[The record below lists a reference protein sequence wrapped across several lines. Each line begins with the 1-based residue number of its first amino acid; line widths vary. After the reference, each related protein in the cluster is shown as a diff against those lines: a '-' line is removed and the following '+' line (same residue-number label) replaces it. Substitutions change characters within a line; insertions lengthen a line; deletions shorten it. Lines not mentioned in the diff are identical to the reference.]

1 MPVPA
6 VSYNYFNNIVSKC
19 DLKFKDLSPDQC
31 AKCMQ
36 YMAQIKKAAPNDK
49 DVLRETWEQ
58 HKRQAD
64 VGYLYRAARKKES
77 KELWRG
83 VVLPLWV
90 PASFP
95 PPATPLPGIHSDKH
109 DFTECDMGG
118 GRRTPL
124 IKQGPQSVLPKD
136 STFKTLLH
144 LLYGPW
150 GRSVLVERANW
161 GVRSRRYL

>member
-6 VSYNYFNNIVSKC
+6 VPYNYFNNIVSKC

-58 HKRQAD
+58 HKRRQAD

-77 KELWRG
+77 KEL
-83 VVLPLWV
+83 
-90 PASFP
+90 
-95 PPATPLPGIHSDKH
+95 
-109 DFTECDMGG
+109 
-118 GRRTPL
+118 
-124 IKQGPQSVLPKD
+124 
-136 STFKTLLH
+136 
-144 LLYGPW
+144 
-150 GRSVLVERANW
+150 
-161 GVRSRRYL
+161 